1 MPNEKR
7 GQRAALQMSLHA
19 PSPAVHGVVDAPPSP
34 WKRKGE
40 RGTEREV
47 KRQAVLRAAAA
58 LFNEKGFHA
67 TSLDEVAER
76 LYVTKPTV
84 YRYVKNKDEILFE
97 CVRLGIE
104 TLHAAVE
111 RVGSSGGTALEKL
124 IAAIRQYVTIVTM
137 DFGMCLIRVGED
149 PLPPPS
155 RRKLRRLKRQIDH
168 EFRRLIA
175 QGVEEGS
182 LAPCDPKMAAFVL
195 GGALS
200 WIGRWYRPDG
210 PFSPDEIA
218 EHCIATLLNGLSYA
232 KTVTLPS
239 AIAANRVTRHRKV
252 R

>member
-1 MPNEKR
+1 MSSRKSS
-7 GQRAALQMSLHA
+7 LQA
-19 PSPAVHGVVDAPPSP
+19 PSGAVQSVANALPSP
-34 WKRKGE
+34 WKRKGD
-40 RGTEREV
+40 RRTEREV

-67 TSLDEVAER
+67 TSLDDVAER
-76 LYVTKPTV
+76 LYVTKPTL

-111 RVGSSGGTALEKL
+111 HVGLSGGTALEKL
-124 IAAIRQYVTIVTM
+124 IAAIRQYVAIVTM

-149 PLPPPS
+149 PLPPES

-210 PFSPDEIA
+210 PFSADEIA
-218 EHCIATLLNGLSYA
+218 DHCTTILLRGLSHA
-232 KTVTLPS
+232 KTATS
-239 AIAANRVTRHRKV
+239 DR
-252 R
+252 

>member
-1 MPNEKR
+1 
-7 GQRAALQMSLHA
+7 MSSRKSGLTASTRVAHSLA
-19 PSPAVHGVVDAPPSP
+19 EAPPSP

-40 RGTEREV
+40 RRTEREL

-67 TSLDEVAER
+67 TSLDDVAER
-76 LYVTKPTV
+76 LYVTKPTL

-104 TLHAAVE
+104 TLRAAVE
-111 RVGSSGGTALEKL
+111 KVGSSGGTALEKL
-124 IAAIRQYVTIVTM
+124 VAAIRQYATIVTM
-137 DFGMCLIRVGED
+137 DFGMCVIRVGED
-149 PLPPPS
+149 ALPPES

-168 EFRRLIA
+168 EFRGLIA
-175 QGVEEGS
+175 QGVAEGS

-210 PFSPDEIA
+210 PYSADQIA
-218 EHCIATLLNGLSYA
+218 EHCTTILLKGLSPDNA
-232 KTVTLPS
+232 
-239 AIAANRVTRHRKV
+239 AIHPLRADD
-252 R
+252 